1 MVVVQEFRQLL
12 PQAFVTLAFVTE
24 NDGPFK
30 EGFLERLGQMAP
42 EVERGGAKNKEIAV
56 ILVDASG
63 AALII
68 VARSTAAGWRL
79 PLQDSR
85 RS

>member
-42 EVERGGAKNKEIAV
+42 EVERGGAKK
-56 ILVDASG
+56 
-63 AALII
+63 
-68 VARSTAAGWRL
+68 
-79 PLQDSR
+79 
-85 RS
+85 